1 MPTYSIIPN
10 ATDQIS
16 QSQSQIQTNFASIK
30 SLVDINHV
38 DFSDGVNFG
47 KHYAVTFPVQLAANL
62 PTFLSGEVALYN
74 MLPTANPTTGVDE
87 LFINKIVSGGAA
99 VQIPMTASILSTS
112 NAPATFSNGWTY
124 LPSGILAKWGQAS
137 GAMFEGG
144 ASASKGV
151 VTFPV
156 LSNVPVF
163 KGVFQIMLG
172 QIWTVNRTSAG
183 SNGFALN
190 AMTTTTFTVTW
201 SGNNSTGSIVNY
213 LAIGY

>member
-30 SLVDINHV
+30 SLIDVNHV

-74 MLPTANPTTGVDE
+74 MLPTAQPTTGVDE

-112 NAPATFSNGWTY
+112 NAPGFSSSGWSY
-124 LPSGILAKWGQAS
+124 LPSGILLKWGTFNATQNQLGTVTYTFGSNIPVFTQVFTVQCIQTFPS
-137 GAMFEGG
+137 GATLSELND
-144 ASASKGV
+144 S
-151 VTFPV
+151 VT
-156 LSNVPVF
+156 
-163 KGVFQIMLG
+163 
-172 QIWTVNRTSAG
+172 AG
-183 SNGFALN
+183 NY
-190 AMTTTTFTVTW
+190 TTTTFQIFPRAN
-201 SGNNSTGSIVNY
+201 GLPNNHVHSYTY